1 MAKNP
6 LWLFV
11 LVRLLSVFIIQTW
24 FVADEFWQATEIAHH
39 LVFGYGYQ
47 TWEWQEGIRSVLYP
61 AVLASIYKLLALVGL
76 EYPFLLIH
84 VPRVFHAL
92 AFAAGD
98 YHIWKLSGML
108 YGKASAHWTAICLMT
123 SWFLEYC
130 APRTLTSCA
139 EMVSLSVALC
149 QYPWRKQ
156 KGSCE
161 SGYLWLVG
169 IACAVRPTA
178 AIPFIP
184 LCLQHLWFTH
194 SKMWLLFKYIVII
207 VAVGVMS
214 VGLDTWYYGELVVV
228 PWRFAHFNALSG
240 LASHY
245 GVLPWHWY
253 VTQGLPATLTTHLLP
268 FMLAALFY
276 PNRHKELLSICLWSV
291 IVYSCLGHKE
301 FRFLLPILPLCLC
314 IAGDLIAYE
323 LTSYSKRKTQ
333 LSKYKSVAGFSLLII
348 PNLLS
353 VLYLGL
359 VHQRGPLDT
368 MTVLQHDT
376 PSHKSNVLF
385 LMPCHSTPYYSHIHK
400 NVTMRFLTCEPNLQ
414 QKENYLDEADI
425 FEQDP
430 LNWLH
435 QEYGNTYS
443 TLKEQVRVSGMNRDP
458 VNTSD
463 FGEYS
468 ELNNSSSKFSQS
480 TYNDMPSH
488 IVLFDV
494 LKVKIENFL
503 LEHHY
508 QLCHEIFH
516 AHIED
521 GRRSKYILIYCK

>member
-1 MAKNP
+1 
-6 LWLFV
+6 
-11 LVRLLSVFIIQTW
+11 
-24 FVADEFWQATEIAHH
+24 
-39 LVFGYGYQ
+39 
-47 TWEWQEGIRSVLYP
+47 
-61 AVLASIYKLLALVGL
+61 
-76 EYPFLLIH
+76 
-84 VPRVFHAL
+84 
-92 AFAAGD
+92 
-98 YHIWKLSGML
+98 
-108 YGKASAHWTAICLMT
+108 
-123 SWFLEYC
+123 
-130 APRTLTSCA
+130 
-139 EMVSLSVALC
+139 
-149 QYPWRKQ
+149 
-156 KGSCE
+156 
-161 SGYLWLVG
+161 
-169 IACAVRPTA
+169 
-178 AIPFIP
+178 
-184 LCLQHLWFTH
+184 
-194 SKMWLLFKYIVII
+194 MWLLFKYIVII

-333 LSKYKSVAGFSLLII
+333 LSKYKSVAGFSFLII

-376 PSHKSNVLF
+376 QSHKSNVLF

-435 QEYGNTYS
+435 QEYGNTSS
-443 TLKEQVRVSGMNRDP
+443 TLKEQVRVSVSAITGSCV
-458 VNTSD
+458 VN
-463 FGEYS
+463 Y
-468 ELNNSSSKFSQS
+468 
-480 TYNDMPSH
+480 
-488 IVLFDV
+488 
-494 LKVKIENFL
+494 
-503 LEHHY
+503 HY
-508 QLCHEIFH
+508 EQE
-516 AHIED
+516 
-521 GRRSKYILIYCK
+521 RRFCSA